1 MSNVPKRV
9 SKWSFDEMESFD
21 TLTNAIRLGEVETG
35 IRYPFDMGQLHS
47 QSPALGGGLL
57 GGGVKLSALSKSPEQ
72 LRQER
77 LDALWKE
84 VRAHPTYTRL
94 RHASHF
100 AEVSDAFAKRARK
113 KPAGSFA
120 GPYAELQLLNIVARI
135 TTEHTNYPD
144 VSPKFAPLPV
154 RDDALEAA
162 KILVHALDAGVRLN
176 RGPDDAVLRGLLGE
190 LVDKLAMDV
199 AEARRKHRSDDASAR
214 RWYIDGL
221 IGTLIATF
229 GEAPAPIVA
238 AVATMLGFNMDP
250 TTILR
255 RTREVVA
262 RKGKVKASRLRG
274 VDMFDFLPMKKNK
287 SGS

>member
-1 MSNVPKRV
+1 MRAHGGKSQGGPALSGVPPTRLRVGCGRRLEMSNVPKRV

-113 KPAGSFA
+113 KPAGSF
-120 GPYAELQLLNIVARI
+120 G
-135 TTEHTNYPD
+135 
-144 VSPKFAPLPV
+144 
-154 RDDALEAA
+154 
-162 KILVHALDAGVRLN
+162 
-176 RGPDDAVLRGLLGE
+176 
-190 LVDKLAMDV
+190 
-199 AEARRKHRSDDASAR
+199 
-214 RWYIDGL
+214 
-221 IGTLIATF
+221 
-229 GEAPAPIVA
+229 
-238 AVATMLGFNMDP
+238 
-250 TTILR
+250 
-255 RTREVVA
+255 
-262 RKGKVKASRLRG
+262 
-274 VDMFDFLPMKKNK
+274 
-287 SGS
+287 